1 MKSVMTTPLA
11 IFLHLETI
19 GVILL
24 VLFGRVIATLA
35 ISARQS
41 DQRTHENSS
50 YLFSLLLACIGHM
63 NIHERGPQVIAGP
76 ALFTADRCYL

>member
-1 MKSVMTTPLA
+1 MQGVMTTPLA

-41 DQRTHENSS
+41 NQRTHQETPCVFPGKGN
-50 YLFSLLLACIGHM
+50 FKGHM
-63 NIHERGPQVIAGP
+63 NS
-76 ALFTADRCYL
+76 

>member
-1 MKSVMTTPLA
+1 MLSSFAMKSVMTTPLA

-24 VLFGRVIATLA
+24 VLLGRVIATLA

-41 DQRTHENSS
+41 DQRTH
-50 YLFSLLLACIGHM
+50 
-63 NIHERGPQVIAGP
+63 
-76 ALFTADRCYL
+76 